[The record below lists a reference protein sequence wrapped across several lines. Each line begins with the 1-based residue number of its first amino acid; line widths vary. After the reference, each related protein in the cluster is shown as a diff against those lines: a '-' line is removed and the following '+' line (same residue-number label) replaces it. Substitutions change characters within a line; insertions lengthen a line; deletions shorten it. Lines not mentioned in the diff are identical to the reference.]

1 MAVSAP
7 GIIKKHRV
15 RQAPAGAAPVSG
27 AAGGPDGSAQA
38 QARLVRREA
47 DHAVLEVTCP
57 CGNIIHVECHWEV
70 PPADGPTDAGQAP
83 DTPQPNKEVTQ

>member
-15 RQAPAGAAPVSG
+15 RQAPAGAAPVSASEG
-27 AAGGPDGSAQA
+27 AADRPATA
-38 QARLVRREA
+38 QARLVRHEA
-47 DHAVLEVTCP
+47 DHAVLEITCP
-57 CGNIIHVECHWEV
+57 CGNVIHVECHWEV
-70 PPADGPTDAGQAP
+70 PPADGPTDAGPAP